1 MKNLITN
8 KRVIFW
14 ASAISVLVILL
25 TDLVTN
31 DFRQLSL
38 YSTGI
43 LIFALIFSGYYAW
56 KKAIV
61 ENDAI
66 VDELELLLEGKPV
79 STSKIAKS
87 NPLAAQQIDKLSA
100 LTSQATIYAKN
111 IGKGNA
117 NIQLD
122 ENLPLNQALVEMEK
136 YLQELRT
143 EEQKRSWVIQGIA
156 DLGNVIREN
165 LNSKVEDLANLV
177 LIKLIKYLNANQAGL
192 YLTIESQ
199 DEKYIKLVSCY
210 AYDRKKYIQKRI
222 EWGEG
227 LVGECIRDQDLL
239 YITDIPEDYITITSG
254 LGTSNPR
261 NIILCPLKTN
271 EGTIGAVEIASFEV
285 MDHFKKELIVKV
297 CESLASTIV
306 TVQNN
311 RKNLD
316 LLEQADH
323 IEQTLREKEN
333 ILMQNAEEL
342 TATQEELNRR
352 LLEIQVEA
360 NLNKNILEAIN
371 KSNAMVEFDMSGHIL
386 DANDLYLNFMGY
398 KKEEL
403 LGKTEALLLTKDE
416 AANQNLTMLWSSLS
430 QGQLNSGQFKR
441 LSKSGEEVWVEA
453 SFNPILDL
461 DGKPMKV
468 LMFAQFISDIL
479 ARENELKNKVA
490 VLNETLPYAELDNT
504 NKVKNCNSLFMSLF
518 NLTRKTSKGFELVAY
533 LLNNAENSNEIQVK
547 LDNHENFKQKMLCK
561 LPNDAISN
569 LYITFYP
576 LKDLNG
582 HVTGTGIIINQNTEP
597 FQNNEVVLKVVG

>member
-8 KRVIFW
+8 KRILFW
-14 ASAISVLVILL
+14 AIAISVFVILL
-25 TDLVTN
+25 SDLIQN
-31 DFRQLSL
+31 DFRHLSA

-43 LIFALIFSGYYAW
+43 LIAVLAFAGYYSW

-66 VDELELLLEGKPV
+66 VDELGILLDGKPV

-87 NPLAAQQIDKLSA
+87 NLLAAKQIDNIST

-111 IGKGNA
+111 IGKGNS

-122 ENLPLNQALVEMEK
+122 EKFPLNQSLLEMEK
-136 YLQELRT
+136 YLQELRI
-143 EEQKRSWVIQGIA
+143 EEQKRSWVVQGIA
-156 DLGNVIREN
+156 DLGDVIREN

-177 LIKLIKYLNANQAGL
+177 LLKLIKYLNANQAGL
-192 YLTIESQ
+192 YLTIETNE
-199 DEKYIKLVSCY
+199 EKYIKLVSCY
-210 AYDRKKYIQKRI
+210 AYDKKKYHQKRI

-227 LVGECIRDQDLL
+227 LVGESIRDQDLL

-261 NIILCPLKTN
+261 NIIICPLKTN
-271 EGTIGAVEIASFEV
+271 GGTIGAVEIASFEV

-306 TVQNN
+306 TVLNN

-316 LLEQADH
+316 LLDQADH
-323 IEQTLREKEN
+323 IEHTLREKEN

-360 NLNKNILEAIN
+360 NLNRNILEAIN

-403 LGKTEALLLTKDE
+403 LGKTEAMLLTKDE

-430 QGQLNSGQFKR
+430 QGQFNSGQFKR

-461 DGKPMKV
+461 EGKPMKV
-468 LMFAQFISDIL
+468 LMFAQFISDML

-504 NKVKNCNSLFMSLF
+504 NKVKNANSLFMNMF
-518 NLTRKTSKGFELVAY
+518 GLTRKTTKGFEFVSY
-533 LLNNAENSNEIQVK
+533 LSTNAENAIQIQQK
-547 LDNHENFKQKMLCK
+547 LKNHENFKHQLECK
-561 LPNDAISN
+561 LPNDTTSN

-582 HVTGTGIIINQNTEP
+582 HVTGTGIIINENS
-597 FQNNEVVLKVVG
+597 

>member
-1 MKNLITN
+1 MNELITN
-8 KRVIFW
+8 KRFIFW
-14 ASAISVLVILL
+14 AIAISVLGVLL
-25 TDLVTN
+25 TDLIKN
-31 DFRQLSL
+31 NFSHLSL

-43 LIFALIFSGYYAW
+43 LIFALIFSAYYTW
-56 KKAIV
+56 EKAIL
-61 ENDAI
+61 ESDAI
-66 VDELELLLEGKPV
+66 VNELEILQEGKPV
-79 STSKIAKS
+79 STLKIAKS
-87 NPLAAQQIDKLSA
+87 NPLAAQQINKICS
-100 LTSQATIYAKN
+100 LTSQATIYAEN
-111 IGKGNA
+111 IGKGNS

-122 ENLPLNQALVEMEK
+122 EKFPLNQALLEMEK
-136 YLQELRT
+136 YLQQLRI
-143 EEQKRSWVIQGIA
+143 EEQKRNWVVQGIA
-156 DLGNVIREN
+156 DLGDVIREN

-210 AYDRKKYIQKRI
+210 AYDKKKYHQKRI

-261 NIILCPLKTN
+261 NIIICPLKTN
-271 EGTIGAVEIASFEV
+271 EATIGAVEIASFEL
-285 MDHFKKELIVKV
+285 MDNFKKELIAKV

-316 LLEQADH
+316 LLDQAEH

-371 KSNAMVEFDMSGHIL
+371 KSNAMVEFDMNGHIL

-403 LGKTEALLLTKDE
+403 LGKTEAILLTKDD
-416 AANQNLTMLWSSLS
+416 AASQNLAMLWSSLS
-430 QGQLNSGQFKR
+430 QGQFNSGQFKR
-441 LSKSGEEVWVEA
+441 CSKSGEEVWVEA
-453 SFNPILDL
+453 SFNPILDIE
-461 DGKPMKV
+461 GKPMKV

-490 VLNETLPYAELDNT
+490 VLNEAFPYAEIDET
-504 NKVKNCNSLFMSLF
+504 YKIKNANSLFMSMF
-518 NLTRKTSKGFELVAY
+518 GLTRKTTKGFELIHY
-533 LLNNAENSNEIQVK
+533 IISNSINTSNIQNKFLLDVDTKIQV
-547 LDNHENFKQKMLCK
+547 QCK
-561 LPNDAISN
+561 LPDGSTPY
-569 LYITFYP
+569 LELVLHP

-582 HVTGTGIIINQNTEP
+582 KALGAGIILNKQVEPMQND
-597 FQNNEVVLKVVG
+597 EVVLKVIA

>member
-1 MKNLITN
+1 MKELITN
-8 KRVIFW
+8 RRFIFW
-14 ASAISVLVILL
+14 TIAVSVGFILL
-25 TDLVTN
+25 ADLVMN
-31 DFRQLSL
+31 DFKYLST

-43 LIFALIFSGYYAW
+43 LISTLIFSGYYAW

-61 ENDAI
+61 ESDAI
-66 VDELELLLEGKPV
+66 VDELKVLLEGKPV
-79 STSKIAKS
+79 STFKIAKS
-87 NPLAAQQIDKLSA
+87 NPFAAQQINKIST
-100 LTSQATIYAKN
+100 LTTQATIYAKN
-111 IGKGNA
+111 IGKGDS
-117 NIQLD
+117 NIHLD
-122 ENLPLNQALVEMEK
+122 ENLPLNQALIEMEK
-136 YLQELRT
+136 YLQQLRI

-156 DLGNVIREN
+156 DLGDVIREN

-192 YLTIESQ
+192 YLTVESQ

-210 AYDRKKYIQKRI
+210 AYDKKKYHQKRI

-227 LVGECIRDQDLL
+227 LVGESIRDQDLL

-261 NIILCPLKTN
+261 NIIICPLKTN
-271 EGTIGAVEIASFEV
+271 EATIGAIEIASFEV
-285 MDHFKKELIVKV
+285 MDHFKTELISKV

-306 TVQNN
+306 TVLNN

-316 LLEQADH
+316 LLDQADH

-403 LGKTEALLLTKDE
+403 LGKTETLLLTNDD
-416 AANQNLTMLWSSLS
+416 AASQNLTMLWTSLS
-430 QGQLNSGQFKR
+430 QGQFNSGQFKR
-441 LSKSGEEVWVEA
+441 RSKSGEEVWVEA
-453 SFNPILDL
+453 SFNPILDI

-518 NLTRKTSKGFELVAY
+518 NLTRKTSKGFEFVSY
-533 LLNNAENSNEIQVK
+533 LLTNSENAIEIQPK
-547 LDNHENFKQKMLCK
+547 LDNHENFKHQLQCT
-561 LPNDAISN
+561 LPDNSTSC
-569 LYITFYP
+569 LYITFHP

-582 HVTGTGIIINQNTEP
+582 QVTGTGITINQNS
-597 FQNNEVVLKVVG
+597 